1 MTGRLTA
8 RRSAVGALLA
18 GVLALGI
25 VIFATG
31 GGPTY
36 TLHAVFAN
44 VNGLVTTGSVEV
56 AGFKVGE
63 ITSISVRVGGYPE
76 VTMQVSDSYRV
87 RQGAHAVIE
96 LGSLAGQLNRYIAL
110 TGGTGPKLPD
120 GATIPLQDT
129 SQPVEI
135 DQFLSA
141 LNPKTRTELR
151 NLLRDAVYT
160 LRGRGPDIEQAL
172 RYSTTAFDQAA
183 NLFTDVSSDG
193 SALRTLVARAS
204 QGAHAVA
211 TEPADLKDTIA
222 KLSQLLTVTAAR
234 QTQVTQSLVRLP
246 GAFSATR
253 SALQTLSDSIPV
265 FSRLLDAANPALD
278 AIDPFARTLRVA
290 APVAAPVFAAALRL
304 VNAFRADSPAIRR
317 LLGAPLPSTLHNLGV
332 GLNGVNPLFDQLRA
346 RAPDV
351 LGWIPLL
358 GDVTANYNING
369 HGGLVLAYP
378 RPAPQRPVKS
388 PSCSSGW
395 LLRPFDRVPGQLACD
410 PWVNYADSFVGGG
423 KPDSAYLTAAE
434 QAPWPGEFP

>member
-1 MTGRLTA
+1 MTQQLAA
-8 RRSAVGALLA
+8 RRTALGAIAAGVIALL
-18 GVLALGI
+18 I
-25 VIFATG
+25 VIIGMG
-31 GGPTY
+31 GGQTY

-44 VNGLVTTGSVEV
+44 VNGLVTTGHVEV

-63 ITSISVRVGGYPE
+63 ITGISVRVGGYPE

-87 RQGAHAVIE
+87 REGAHAVIE
-96 LGSLAGQLNRYIAL
+96 LGSLAGQLNRYVAL

-120 GATIPLQDT
+120 GATIPLKHT

-135 DQFLSA
+135 DQFLSV

-172 RYSTTAFDQAA
+172 RYSTQAFGQAA
-183 NLFTDVSSDG
+183 NLFTDVSADG

-204 QGAHAVA
+204 QGAQAVA
-211 TEPADLKDTIA
+211 SGPADLKDTIA
-222 KLSQLLTVTAAR
+222 KLSQLLTVTATR
-234 QTQVTQSLVRLP
+234 QTQVTQSLQRFP
-246 GAFSATR
+246 AAFAATR
-253 SALQTLSDSIPV
+253 SALQTLDSSIPV

-290 APVAAPVFAAALRL
+290 APVAAPVFEAALRL
-304 VNAFRADSPAIRR
+304 VNAFRIDSPAIKR
-317 LLGAPLPSTLHNLGV
+317 LLGAPLPNTLHNLGV
-332 GLNGVNPLFDQLRA
+332 GLHGINPVFDQLRA
-346 RAPDV
+346 RTPDV

-378 RPAPQRPVKS
+378 RPAPQRPVSS
-388 PSCSSGW
+388 PSCAAGW
-395 LLRPFDRVPGQLACD
+395 LLRPFDRAPGQLACE
-410 PWVNYADSFVGGG
+410 PWTNYANSFVGGG
-423 KPDSAYLTAAE
+423 KPDSAYLTAAQ